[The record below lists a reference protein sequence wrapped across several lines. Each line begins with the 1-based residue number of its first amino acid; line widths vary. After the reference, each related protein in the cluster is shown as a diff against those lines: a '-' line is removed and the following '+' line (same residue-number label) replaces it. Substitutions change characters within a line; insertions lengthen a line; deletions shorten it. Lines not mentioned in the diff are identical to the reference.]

1 MTQPNTPPTLV
12 TLARHGRTPWH
23 EGNRYT
29 GSSDI
34 GIDDVGRRQAE
45 ALAGWAA
52 RARPDALYASDLLR
66 SRETAGTVAAATG
79 LSVGVDARLR
89 ELDFGSAE
97 GMMLSELRAVDPG
110 AVERFLRD
118 PVEHHLPGG
127 EHPAAAADRAERA
140 LREIAA
146 RHAGQ
151 HVLVVGH
158 NTMIRLVLCRLVGVP
173 LRAYRTALRGPEPT
187 ATTAL
192 TFAADGTVTLEH
204 FNRPGGSDG

>member
-1 MTQPNTPPTLV
+1 MTPSATPPTLV

-34 GIDDVGRRQAE
+34 GIDDVGRRQAA
-45 ALAGWAA
+45 ALADWAV
-52 RARPDALYASDLLR
+52 RARPDALYASDLQR
-66 SRETAGTVAAATG
+66 SRETAGAVAAATG
-79 LSVGVDARLR
+79 LTVAVDARLR
-89 ELDFGSAE
+89 ELDFGAAE
-97 GMMLSELRAVDPG
+97 GKMLSELRAVEPET
-110 AVERFLRD
+110 VERFLRD

-127 EHPAAAADRAERA
+127 EHPEAGADRAEKA

-146 RHAGQ
+146 RHPGQ

-158 NTMIRLVLCRLVGVP
+158 NTMIRLVLCRLVGIP

-192 TFAADGTVTLEH
+192 TFAADGTVTLEYY
-204 FNRPGGSDG
+204 NRPGGSHG